1 MPTPP
6 KIAGIHHL
14 TAVSSSASENVAF
27 YTDLLGLRLVKQT
40 VNFDDPFTYHLY
52 YGANDGAP
60 GTILTFFPWED
71 LPPGRP
77 GAGMVTA
84 IALAIPLASID
95 FWANRLTVAGLQ
107 IATDERF
114 GEPVLRLKDLHG
126 LPIEL
131 IGSQTPLSVAHWP
144 KSPIDKRHAITGFH
158 SATATLRSSASIK
171 NLLVEQ
177 MGLRPAVKEHNRIR
191 FEMADRTA
199 PGHLY
204 DVLIDPQAPT
214 GRPGSGTVHHIAFR
228 TDSDAAQQ
236 TWQSSLRQAGFS
248 ATDVRDRKYFR
259 SIYFRSPGGV
269 LFEIATDQPGFAV
282 DEMQADLGQTL
293 KLPEELEPMR
303 TEIERQLPRLRRDD
317 GMDDT
322 PLRTVRLAA
331 D

>member
-1 MPTPP
+1 MHTSPN
-6 KIAGIHHL
+6 IAGVHHL
-14 TAVSSSASENVAF
+14 TAVSSSAAENVAF

-60 GTILTFFPWED
+60 GTILTFFPWQD

-95 FWANRLTVAGLQ
+95 FWAHRLTVAGFQ

-114 GEPVLRLKDLHG
+114 GEPVLRFNDVHG

-131 IGSQTPLSVAHWP
+131 IGSHAPPPVAHWQ
-144 KSPIDKRHAITGFH
+144 KSPIDKRYAIAGFH
-158 SATATLRSSASIK
+158 SATATLRSSAAIK
-171 NLLVEQ
+171 HLLVEQ
-177 MGLRPAVKEHNRIR
+177 MGLRPAVQSHNRIR

-199 PGHLY
+199 PGHVY

-228 TDSDAAQQ
+228 TDSDAAQRR
-236 TWQSSLRQAGFS
+236 WQSRLRKGDFS
-248 ATDVRDRKYFR
+248 VTEVRDRKYFR

-282 DEMQADLGQTL
+282 DEMPGHLGQTL
-293 KLPEELEPMR
+293 KLPDQLEPMR
-303 TEIERQLPRLRRDD
+303 SEIERRLPRLHRDD
-317 GMDDT
+317 GIGDT
-322 PLRTVRLAA
+322 PLRTAHLAA
-331 D
+331 G